1 MADLLTAGP
10 TNSWKPDDGE
20 EIFFAVERIR
30 ERHVNRLAPHKRYNR
45 PGARID
51 NTGADPKFYELTL
64 FFFNSTK
71 QESGIDGTTQY
82 PDNLN
87 KFCDSFDSQE
97 TGTLTLVTRGPRRCK
112 AESYER
118 TETKD
123 VRDAAAVT
131 AVFLADNEDDSAAAD
146 FQAPSAKSV
155 AESLAFSAIEAC
167 EDAGITS
174 EDLISIGEL
183 TAQLVGY
190 ANFPGDFVG
199 EYEQLGNQI
208 VSSIEKV
215 EDEFAKNAQEAVNDG
230 ETLLTQP
237 EKSRGLRLLRRLADV
252 IPRLGAEQNEG
263 ADRIIS
269 VTYDVPLSIY
279 DVAVRV
285 SQDAGDLLAINKQL
299 PDPLLIPPR
308 VPVFIRDTQVV
319 AA

>member
-1 MADLLTAGP
+1 VT
-10 TNSWKPDDGE
+10 
-20 EIFFAVERIR
+20 FAVETIR

-51 NTGADPKFYELTL
+51 NTGSDPKFYELAL
-64 FFFNSTK
+64 FFFNDTK
-71 QESGIDGTTQY
+71 QEAGIDGATQY

-87 KFCDSFDSQE
+87 SFCGSFDSQE
-97 TGTLTLVTRGPRRCK
+97 TGTLTLVTRGPIRCK

-123 VRDAAAVT
+123 LRDCAAVT
-131 AVFLADNEDDSAAAD
+131 AVFLADNEDDSSVAD
-146 FQAPSAKSV
+146 FHAPSAKSI
-155 AESLAFSAIEAC
+155 AESLAYAAIAAC
-167 EDAGITS
+167 EDAGVTS
-174 EDLISIGEL
+174 ANLIGIGEL

-190 ANFPGDFVG
+190 ANFPGNFVG

-208 VSSIEKV
+208 VSSIAKV
-215 EDEFAKNAQEAVNDG
+215 EEEFAKSAADATNDG

-237 EKSRGLRLLRRLADV
+237 EKSRGLRALRRLADV
-252 IPRLGAEQNEG
+252 IPRIGAEQTED

-269 VTYDVPLSIY
+269 VTYDDAVTIF

-285 SQDAGDLLAINKQL
+285 SQDAGELLALNRQL

-308 VPVFIRDTQVV
+308 TPVFVRDTQV
-319 AA
+319 AAA